1 MGLVIK
7 LKNENIEDKTINVG
21 DVKSTI
27 LDVQV
32 NNAIMKDFLNA
43 INKTNDYRLSINEQ
57 GLTFENIADNHT
69 HVIQKTV
76 LLKSGCKHYRV
87 DNPICAEIPLKKVKD
102 FLRCA
107 KRQDTVK
114 ITHNHTDKL
123 LVWIVNTLSYKIH
136 YTDVQEI
143 AGNRGISPVNDDLEH
158 TEDIPDT
165 PTIEREREMNRAKL
179 LLDNLVLS
187 EKGFLT
193 TKKYR
198 CKRCYGKHF
207 LVLEDN
213 IKWEYEGQ
221 KGFRYCPVCYNKI
234 KEGV

>member
-1 MGLVIK
+1 MENK
-7 LKNENIEDKTINVG
+7 NIEDKTNNNNNVG

-32 NNAIMKDFLNA
+32 NNVVLKDFFNP
-43 INKTNDYRLSINEQ
+43 INKNDDYMLSINEQ
-57 GLTFENIADNHT
+57 GITYENIPDKYNHI
-69 HVIQKTV
+69 IQKMV
-76 LLKSGCKHYRV
+76 LLKSGCEHYKV
-87 DNPICAEIPLKKVKD
+87 DNPIFVEIELKKVKD
-102 FLRCA
+102 FLKCS
-107 KRQDTVK
+107 KKQDTAK
-114 ITHNHTDKL
+114 ITHNPMDKL
-123 LVWIVNTLSYKIH
+123 LIWVVNTLSYKIH

-143 AGNRGISPVNDDLEH
+143 AGNREINPVNDDLEH

-165 PTIEREREMNRAKL
+165 PTIEREREMDKL